1 MTFCGYLPYSGPPMV
16 VEHEISLKFTTSPS
30 PNDSEV
36 YDNIRTPHVPAS
48 GIPIEMVLTI
58 FEAAYFDDR
67 GGPDID
73 LLSKC
78 TLVCKA
84 WSLHAQKLLFRRVR
98 LRSHSAFASFTH
110 AVNRSSPRGQI
121 LGDAVIQMHAVLD
134 YNQPGCLD
142 QSSLTVAVANCP
154 NLYELDLA
162 QYGCVAPGKDV
173 VGSPA
178 QERMRRPAP
187 SFDEHSLALLSAGP
201 RITALNFSNW
211 SENNQSVLQ
220 LLEVWPSLKS
230 LSITGT
236 SPVLSPDVT
245 YPPFPCALE
254 ELRLNCQREPA
265 KEFLGWLLHRSA
277 EEKSLRVIDLERQPS
292 PELLDFLVEKH
303 GETLHS
309 LAVPSFAMHEH
320 AHAAMRCRSLRELR
334 TESSWSSPVIC
345 RQMPETIQHLAFGL
359 DLDTLLNPII
369 DLVKTRDDLQAVTV
383 NIWRDGHRHPQLASL
398 QMTCA
403 YRGVDL
409 RLTRDVRRM
418 RLLVRGDPVVPPT
431 YPRTQTL
438 DSMQPAVRP
447 VFVA

>member
-1 MTFCGYLPYSGPPMV
+1 M
-16 VEHEISLKFTTSPS
+16 
-30 PNDSEV
+30 
-36 YDNIRTPHVPAS
+36 R
-48 GIPIEMVLTI
+48 
-58 FEAAYFDDR
+58 
-67 GGPDID
+67 
-73 LLSKC
+73 
-78 TLVCKA
+78 
-84 WSLHAQKLLFRRVR
+84 
-98 LRSHSAFASFTH
+98 
-110 AVNRSSPRGQI
+110 
-121 LGDAVIQMHAVLD
+121 AVLD
-134 YNQPGCLD
+134 YNQPGCLN
-142 QSSLTVAVANCP
+142 QSSLAVAVSNCP

-162 QYGCVAPGKDV
+162 QYGCVTPGKDV

-187 SFDEHSLALLSAGP
+187 SFDEHSLALLNAGP

-230 LSITGT
+230 LSITGA
-236 SPVLSPDVT
+236 SPVLSPGVT

-320 AHAAMRCRSLRELR
+320 AHAAMRCRSIRELR

-398 QMTCA
+398 QMACA

-418 RLLVRGDPVVPPT
+418 RLLVV
-431 YPRTQTL
+431 
-438 DSMQPAVRP
+438 SEQPS
-447 VFVA
+447 FLL

>member
-16 VEHEISLKFTTSPS
+16 VEHEISLKFTSSP
-30 PNDSEV
+30 PHDSEV
-36 YDNIRTPHVPAS
+36 YDNIQTPRVPAS
-48 GIPIEMVLTI
+48 GIPIEIVLTI
-58 FEAAYFDDR
+58 LETAYFDDR

-98 LRSHSAFASFTH
+98 LHSHSAFASFTH
-110 AVNRSSPRGQI
+110 AVNRNSPRGRI
-121 LGDAVIQMHAVLD
+121 LGDAVVQMRAVLD
-134 YNQPGCLD
+134 YNQPGCLN
-142 QSSLTVAVANCP
+142 QSSLAVAVVNCP

-162 QYGCVAPGKDV
+162 QYGYVAAGKDV

-187 SFDEHSLALLSAGP
+187 SFDERSLALLIAGP
-201 RITALNFSNW
+201 HITALNFSNW
-211 SENNQSVLQ
+211 SENTQSLLQ

-236 SPVLSPDVT
+236 SPVLSPGMT

-265 KEFLGWLLHRSA
+265 KEFLDWLLHRSA

-292 PELLDFLVEKH
+292 PEFLDFLVEKH

-309 LAVPSFAMHEH
+309 LAIPSFATHEH

-359 DLDTLLNPII
+359 DLDTLLNPIV
-369 DLVKTRDDLQAVTV
+369 DLVKTRDDLRAITV
-383 NIWRDGHRHPQLASL
+383 NLWRDGHRHPQFAFL
-398 QMTCA
+398 QMACA
-403 YRGVDL
+403 YHGVDL

-438 DSMQPAVRP
+438 DSLQPAICP

>member
-16 VEHEISLKFTTSPS
+16 VEHEISLKFTSSP
-30 PNDSEV
+30 PHDSEV
-36 YDNIRTPHVPAS
+36 YDNIQTPRVPAS
-48 GIPIEMVLTI
+48 GIPIEIVLTI
-58 FEAAYFDDR
+58 LETAYFDDK

-110 AVNRSSPRGQI
+110 AVNRSSPRGRI
-121 LGDAVIQMHAVLD
+121 LGDAVVQMRAVLD
-134 YNQPGCLD
+134 YNQPGCLN
-142 QSSLTVAVANCP
+142 QSSLAVAVANCP

-162 QYGCVAPGKDV
+162 QYGYVAAGKDV

-187 SFDEHSLALLSAGP
+187 SFDDHSLALLIAGP
-201 RITALNFSNW
+201 HITALNFSNW
-211 SENNQSVLQ
+211 SENNQSLLQ

-236 SPVLSPDVT
+236 SPVLSPGMT
-245 YPPFPCALE
+245 YLPFPCALE

-265 KEFLGWLLHRSA
+265 KEFLDWLLHRSA

-309 LAVPSFAMHEH
+309 LAIPSFATHEH

-359 DLDTLLNPII
+359 DLDTLLNPIV

-383 NIWRDGHRHPQLASL
+383 NLWRDGHRHPQFAFL
-398 QMTCA
+398 QMACA

-438 DSMQPAVRP
+438 DSMQPAICP